1 MADYEIIKRVP
12 DTQVIGVNMGKG
24 HQGKFK
30 NGIIRTSDKALA
42 DDIRQSIG
50 QDGMKDSK
58 VLVAEVPDRGKKIRS
73 TGWGP
78 GKWDEIRE
86 EQRKENK

>member
-1 MADYEIIKRVP
+1 MAYEIIKRVP
-12 DTQVIGVNMGKG
+12 DTKVVGVNMGNG

-30 NGIIRTSDKALA
+30 NGIIRTNDKALA
-42 DDIRQSIG
+42 DDIRQTIG

-78 GKWDEIRE
+78 GKWAEIRE
-86 EQRKENK
+86 EKERENK